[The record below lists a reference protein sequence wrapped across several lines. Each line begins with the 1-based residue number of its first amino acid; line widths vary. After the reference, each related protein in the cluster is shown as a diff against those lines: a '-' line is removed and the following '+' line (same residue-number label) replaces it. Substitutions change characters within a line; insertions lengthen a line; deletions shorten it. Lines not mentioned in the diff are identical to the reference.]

1 MQRQLTVHNGVIFRG
16 KHVIIPNVLQ
26 PEMLTRI
33 HASHLGAEAC
43 FCKARDVISWPTM
56 KPEVKDFVSN
66 CIACND
72 YLQNSSKKPLISH
85 PISSKPWSQKIATD
99 IITVFSR
106 NYLITVDLLRLLGI
120 RHTAKQSN
128 SYKCDFDAAK
138 EISADMEY
146 LMLLLL
152 TLLYNL
158 IGKSLSN
165 LQKNRSLNAVHQIHI
180 ASQTEKLSQQ

>member
-1 MQRQLTVHNGVIFRG
+1 MQIRELTKQGSQLQALKVTILAGWPDTKDETPTYQRILVMQRQLTVHNGVIFRG

-43 FCKARDVISWPTM
+43 FCKVRDVISWPTM

-99 IITVFSR
+99 IITVFCR
-106 NYLITVDLLRLLGI
+106 NYLITVDFTPTSGNQTHCQAI
-120 RHTAKQSN
+120 QQ
-128 SYKCDFDAAK
+128 
-138 EISADMEY
+138 
-146 LMLLLL
+146 
-152 TLLYNL
+152 
-158 IGKSLSN
+158 
-165 LQKNRSLNAVHQIHI
+165 LQV
-180 ASQTEKLSQQ
+180 